1 MTNAMLRL
9 LIADGNDRDGRAKR
23 EAAIGSTTSQAFA
36 AVVGDLAP
44 EAACTLL
51 NPADAVAGIEAG
63 LDAYD
68 GLVLTG
74 STLRLAEGG
83 PAVERQLD
91 LMRAAL
97 EAGLPVF
104 GSCWGMQVAAAVA
117 GGEVGKN
124 PRGPE
129 YGLARRLAA
138 SGAGAAHPLLA
149 GRGHAWDAPAIHLD
163 AVLGIPPG
171 ARVLAANAVLDVQA
185 IEIRYGRGLF
195 WGTQYHPETDL
206 DELAAMLR
214 LTADDVVAAGF
225 AADLSAVGTYADQIA
240 ELAGDDEAVRRH
252 HAWHLGFGPDV
263 LEAEQRR
270 REIGN
275 FLKHLAMVRSHK
287 GRERDRVAR

>member
-23 EAAIGSTTSQAFA
+23 ADAVGRTTSQAFA
-36 AVVGDLAP
+36 AVVADLAP
-44 EAACTLL
+44 EAVCTLV
-51 NPADAVAGIEAG
+51 NPADA
-63 LDAYD
+63 DAVSGAD
-68 GLVLTG
+68 FAAFHGMVLTG
-74 STLRLAEGG
+74 STLRLAEDG
-83 PAVERQLD
+83 PSVRRQLD

-117 GGEVGKN
+117 GGDVGEN

-129 YGLARRLAA
+129 YGFARRIAPT
-138 SGAGAAHPLLA
+138 GDGAAHPLLA
-149 GRGHAWDAPAIHLD
+149 GRGLAWDAPAIHLD
-163 AVLGIPPG
+163 AVLGAPPG

-195 WGTQYHPETDL
+195 RGTQYHPETDL

-214 LTADDVVAAGF
+214 LSAEDIVSAGF
-225 AADLSAVGTYADQIA
+225 AADHAAVEGFSR
-240 ELAGDDEAVRRH
+240 EVEGLAGDDDAARRQR
-252 HAWHLGFGPDV
+252 AWRLGVGTDI
-263 LEAEQRR
+263 LEAGQRR

-275 FLKHLAMVRSHK
+275 FLTSLS
-287 GRERDRVAR
+287 

>member
-23 EAAIGSTTSQAFA
+23 ADAVGRTTSQAFA
-36 AVVGDLAP
+36 AVVADLAP
-44 EAACTLL
+44 EAVCTLV
-51 NPADAVAGIEAG
+51 NPADADSVSGADFA
-63 LDAYD
+63 AFD
-68 GLVLTG
+68 GMVLTG
-74 STLRLAEGG
+74 STLRLAEDG
-83 PAVERQLD
+83 PSVRRQLD

-117 GGEVGKN
+117 GGDVGAN

-129 YGLARRLAA
+129 YGFARRIAPT
-138 SGAGAAHPLLA
+138 GDGAAHPLLA
-149 GRGHAWDAPAIHLD
+149 GRGLAWDAPAIHLD
-163 AVLGIPPG
+163 AVVGAPPG

-195 WGTQYHPETDL
+195 RGTQYHPETDL

-214 LTADDVVAAGF
+214 LSADDVVGAGL
-225 AADLSAVGTYADQIA
+225 AADHAAVDAYAGEVGALAEDDGSARRRRAWRLGI
-240 ELAGDDEAVRRH
+240 GDDVIEAV
-252 HAWHLGFGPDV
+252 
-263 LEAEQRR
+263 QRR

-275 FLKHLAMVRSHK
+275 FLTSLC
-287 GRERDRVAR
+287 

>member
-23 EAAIGSTTSQAFA
+23 ADAVGRTTSQAFA
-36 AVVGDLAP
+36 AVVADLAP
-44 EAACTLL
+44 EAVCTLV
-51 NPADAVAGIEAG
+51 NPADA
-63 LDAYD
+63 DAVSGAD
-68 GLVLTG
+68 FAAFHGMVLTG
-74 STLRLAEGG
+74 STLRLAEDG
-83 PAVERQLD
+83 PSVRRQLD

-117 GGEVGKN
+117 GGDVGEN

-129 YGLARRLAA
+129 YGFARRIAPT
-138 SGAGAAHPLLA
+138 GDGAAHPLLA
-149 GRGHAWDAPAIHLD
+149 GRGLAWDAPAIHLD
-163 AVLGIPPG
+163 AVLGAPPG

-195 WGTQYHPETDL
+195 RGTQYHPETDL

-214 LTADDVVAAGF
+214 LSAEDIVSAGF
-225 AADLSAVGTYADQIA
+225 AADHAAVEGFSR
-240 ELAGDDEAVRRH
+240 EVEGLAGDDDA
-252 HAWHLGFGPDV
+252 DI
-263 LEAEQRR
+263 LEAGQRR

-275 FLKHLAMVRSHK
+275 FLTSLS
-287 GRERDRVAR
+287 